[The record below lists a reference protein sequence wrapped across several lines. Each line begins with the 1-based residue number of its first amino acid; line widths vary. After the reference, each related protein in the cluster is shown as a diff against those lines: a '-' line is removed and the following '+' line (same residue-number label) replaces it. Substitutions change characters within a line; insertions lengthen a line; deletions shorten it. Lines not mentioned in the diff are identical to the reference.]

1 MAVVNELKVHVNEDR
16 VEDEGQLVSVQVE
29 GGVDKL
35 DQVVVGVLINC
46 RVIVGLQLQGMITI
60 RTHSRTVTPGHTM
73 TELTL

>member
-1 MAVVNELKVHVNEDR
+1 MAVVDELQVHVNEDR

-29 GGVDKL
+29 GGVNKL

-46 RVIVGLQLQGMITI
+46 RVIVGLKVRGKGLSPYFAHSHTI
-60 RTHSRTVTPGHTM
+60 